1 MWLRFLGP
9 KQDRV
14 CESSGSGV
22 IMKSQNFQE
31 ARDVPRVKGVRA
43 SERPDLRTLWC
54 SHTRPEVLVFT
65 IISDSPDTLAQVPI
79 LC

>member
-1 MWLRFLGP
+1 MWLRFIGP

-14 CESSGSGV
+14 CESSDSGV

-31 ARDVPRVKGVRA
+31 AREVPRVKEVRA

-54 SHTRPEVLVFT
+54 SHMGPKVLVFT
-65 IISDSPDTLAQVPI
+65 IISDSPDTLAQVSI
-79 LC
+79 SC

>member
-1 MWLRFLGP
+1 MWLRFIGP

-22 IMKSQNFQE
+22 IMKPQNFQE
-31 ARDVPRVKGVRA
+31 AREVPGVKEVRA

-54 SHTRPEVLVFT
+54 SHMGPKVLVFT
-65 IISDSPDTLAQVPI
+65 IISDSPDTLAQVSI
-79 LC
+79 SC